1 MASDNFAIEDL
12 VTAFDGRVDA
22 VLGWLGD
29 HGAWAFDAARGSL
42 EGLYGAVN
50 WLLKAPPAWVI
61 IAVILVTGWR
71 TVRLRFGA
79 LAALG
84 MALCWAMG
92 LWAVTMDTLALVI
105 AATTAA
111 LAVALPVGVLLG
123 FHPRIDRL
131 FEPVL
136 DMLQT
141 LPPYIY
147 LLPAIALLG
156 YGPATA
162 LLATVIVAIPP
173 ALRLT
178 SLGIRQTP
186 KEFIELAQATGNTPL
201 QAFFKI
207 RLPFARPSIMAGVNQ
222 SLMMAFGMVVIAG
235 IVGSGGLGETIYG
248 AVRTLDIAKSIDA
261 TVAIVILTMVL
272 DRLTQ
277 GMSQGRTQAGAK
289 R

>member
-1 MASDNFAIEDL
+1 MQHDAFIAS
-12 VTAFDGRVDA
+12 FDASVDA

-29 HGAWAFDAARGSL
+29 HGEPVFDAVRGSL
-42 EGLYGAVN
+42 EGLFTAVN
-50 WLLKAPPAWVI
+50 WLLQSPPAPVVM
-61 IAVILVTGWR
+61 AVLLLAGWR
-71 TVRLRFGA
+71 SVGLRFGL

-84 MALCWAMG
+84 MAACWSMG

-111 LAVALPVGVLLG
+111 LAVALPVGVVLG
-123 FHPRIDRL
+123 YCPGLDRL
-131 FEPVL
+131 FEPAL

-186 KEFIELAQATGNTPL
+186 VSFIELAQASGTTPL
-201 QAFFKI
+201 QAFLKI
-207 RLPFARPSIMAGVNQ
+207 RLPFARPSILAGVNQ

-248 AVRTLDIAKSIDA
+248 AVRTLDIATSIDA

-272 DRLTQ
+272 DRITQ
-277 GMSQGRTQAGAK
+277 GAPRAHEGSK
-289 R
+289 